1 MSDSAETEGEAKV
14 SGRTQ
19 RRRMRKLRRVLAVL
33 LVVTFAPAF
42 GYSAEPHST
51 PAGKLKISPYPS
63 EDEVNKSFFSSEGF
77 RVSPLQTADINQEF
91 SNIDDLSWLQ
101 PLVKECRVVLV
112 GESHYNQYI
121 HHLRNRLLFALNT
134 FDRYPSVMLERP
146 YSLTPFL
153 NYYVALP
160 DKEARDFEKADGEL
174 FLFTADLQ
182 FLQHVR
188 RWNAAYPKKRIG
200 VGCYDIEHFASL
212 PIRQVLRPYF
222 TRVKQALDVNGQEA
236 HQKVPVALSAVARIF
251 EHRDKYSSDDLKDAF
266 QPIEDV
272 LIVAKDENIVG
283 RYPFLTADYVE
294 RVIENLESTFAAYTQ
309 DMQQHRQKAMIRNLT
324 NSRFLGASFKSGNVL
339 LHAGGSH
346 TPTHVP
352 HSMRDSFHREG
363 SYLTYEFEPT
373 KGKTFSLFLSGF
385 AFSSLLDV
393 EDLDIDAYGQL
404 KETDYGRSVTK
415 IQEEVAR
422 GALVPDAAYVI
433 EYLEAPKAKSP
444 AMVAFEQR
452 LLHIAYQHDN
462 RPLVIHHIPWARLSE
477 QAARVSPEHAQ
488 DVVAIQEMCE
498 LHDLNILVPISPLTA
513 LRKRA
518 EPPTADVRAPLEPP

>member
-1 MSDSAETEGEAKV
+1 LGHSAGQNSRHAEE
-14 SGRTQ
+14 
-19 RRRMRKLRRVLAVL
+19 LRIL
-33 LVVTFAPAF
+33 
-42 GYSAEPHST
+42 
-51 PAGKLKISPYPS
+51 PYPS
-63 EDEVNKSFFSSEGF
+63 EEEVDKSYFSSEGF
-77 RVSPLQTADINQEF
+77 RVSPLQTDDINQEF

-101 PLVKECRVVLV
+101 PLVRECRVVLV
-112 GESHYNQYI
+112 GESHYNQHI

-134 FDRYPSVMLERP
+134 IDRYPSVMLERP
-146 YSLTPFL
+146 YSLTPFM
-153 NYYVALP
+153 NYCAALP
-160 DKEARDFEKADGEL
+160 EKDAREFEKANGEF

-188 RWNAAYPKKRIG
+188 RWNAKCPKRHIQ
-200 VGCYDIEHFASL
+200 VGCYDIEHFSSL
-212 PIRQVLRPYF
+212 PIQQVLRPYF
-222 TRVKQALDVNGQEA
+222 ARVKQALDVNGQEA
-236 HQKVPVALSAVARIF
+236 HQDLPAALSAVDRIF

-266 QPIEDV
+266 GPLRDV
-272 LIVAKDENIVG
+272 LIVAKDKNIVG

-324 NSRFLGASFKSGNVL
+324 DSRFLGASFKSGNVL

-352 HSMRDSFHREG
+352 HSMSDSLHREG

-393 EDLDIDAYGQL
+393 KDVDIDAYGQL
-404 KETDYGRSVTK
+404 KETDYGRFVTK
-415 IQEEVAR
+415 IQQEAAR

-433 EYLEAPKAKSP
+433 EYVEAQKAKPP
-444 AMVAFEQR
+444 AMVAFEHR
-452 LLHIAYQHDN
+452 LLHIAYQYHS
-462 RPLVIHHIPWARLSE
+462 RPLALHHIPWASLSE
-477 QAARVSPEHAQ
+477 QAARVSPKHAQ

-498 LHDLNILVPISPLTA
+498 LHDLNVLVPISPLTA
-513 LRKRA
+513 LRER
-518 EPPTADVRAPLEPP
+518 